1 MNAWL
6 EILRPANC
14 GMAAIAVLVGMLLV
28 VTKLGA
34 SFSLP
39 VVLLAAVAA
48 FLIAGAG
55 NAINDYVD
63 VEADKVNRPKRPI
76 PSGRVS
82 RAAALNY
89 SIALFAIGIFLAAA
103 IFHYT
108 GLWWPAAI
116 AAVNSGLLI
125 LYAFR
130 LKDSLLIGNIVVS
143 YLVGSSFLFGGAAAG
158 DLLLPLLLTLL
169 AALANLGRE
178 VAKTLE
184 DLEGDR
190 VGFLRK
196 LARKA
201 KAAVSRFK
209 GEEHAEL
216 RVNHKLL
223 AGVGALSLV
232 LAVVVSPAPFVLRQL
247 GLSYLAVVGL
257 ADLAFLA
264 AAVQLLRARTSR
276 GYHSASKTVK
286 LGMLLGLVAFIV
298 GVLV

>member
-6 EILRPANC
+6 EVLRPGNC
-14 GMAAIAVLVGMLLV
+14 LMAAVAVLVGVLLV
-28 VTKLGA
+28 STKLGTP
-34 SFSLP
+34 FP
-39 VVLLAAVAA
+39 VAAALLAAAAA
-48 FLIAGAG
+48 FLISGAG

-76 PSGRVS
+76 PSGRLS
-82 RAAALNY
+82 RGAVLNY
-89 SIALFAIGIFLAAA
+89 TIALFAVGIALAAG
-103 IFHYT
+103 IVHVN

-116 AAVNSGLLI
+116 AAVNAGLLI
-125 LYAFR
+125 LYAAH
-130 LKDSLLIGNIVVS
+130 LKDSLLIGNVVVS

-158 DLLLPLLLTLL
+158 DLLLPLLLLLL

-196 LARKA
+196 LARRKR
-201 KAAVSRFK
+201 KAASARD
-209 GEEHAEL
+209 EHGEL

-223 AGVGALSLV
+223 AGIGALGLL
-232 LAVVVSPAPFVLRQL
+232 LAVVVSPAPFALRQL
-247 GLSYLAVVGL
+247 GLSYLAVVAF
-257 ADLAFLA
+257 ADAAFLA
-264 AAVQLLRARTSR
+264 GAVQLLRARR
-276 GYHSASKTVK
+276 AKGYHSASKVIK
-286 LGMLLGLVAFIV
+286 LGMLLGLAAFIV

>member
-14 GMAAIAVLVGMLLV
+14 LMAAIAVLVGMLLV

-55 NAINDYVD
+55 NAVNDCVD
-63 VEADKVNRPKRPI
+63 VEADRVNRPKRPI
-76 PSGRVS
+76 PSGRIS
-82 RAAALNY
+82 RGAALNY
-89 SIALFAIGIFLAAA
+89 SIALFALGIFLAAA
-103 IFHYT
+103 IFQYT

-130 LKDSLLIGNIVVS
+130 LKDSLLIVNIVVS

-201 KAAVSRFK
+201 
-209 GEEHAEL
+209 
-216 RVNHKLL
+216 
-223 AGVGALSLV
+223 
-232 LAVVVSPAPFVLRQL
+232 
-247 GLSYLAVVGL
+247 
-257 ADLAFLA
+257 
-264 AAVQLLRARTSR
+264 
-276 GYHSASKTVK
+276 
-286 LGMLLGLVAFIV
+286 
-298 GVLV
+298 

>member
-1 MNAWL
+1 MNAWV

-14 GMAAIAVLVGMLLV
+14 LMTALAVLVGMLLV
-28 VTKLGA
+28 VTKLSA
-34 SFSLP
+34 AFSLP
-39 VVLLAAVAA
+39 VVLLAAAAA

-55 NAINDYVD
+55 NAVNDYVD
-63 VEADKVNRPKRPI
+63 VEADRVNRPKRPI
-76 PSGRVS
+76 PSGRLS
-82 RAAALNY
+82 RGGALNY
-89 SIALFAIGIFLAAA
+89 SIALFAVGIFLAVA
-103 IFHYT
+103 IFQFT

-116 AAVNSGLLI
+116 AAANSALLV

-158 DLLLPLLLTLL
+158 DLLLPLLLLLL

-178 VAKTLE
+178 IAKTLE

-196 LARKA
+196 LARRA
-201 KAAVSRFK
+201 KAAAARFK
-209 GEEHAEL
+209 GEERAEL

-223 AGVGALSLV
+223 AGIGCISLV
-232 LAVVVSPAPFVLRQL
+232 LAIVVSPAPFVLRQL
-247 GLSYLAVVGL
+247 GLSYLAVVGV

-264 AAVQLLRARTSR
+264 GAVQLLRSRGAR
-276 GYHSASKTVK
+276 GYHAASRTIK
-286 LGMLLGLVAFIV
+286 LGMLLGLIAFIV